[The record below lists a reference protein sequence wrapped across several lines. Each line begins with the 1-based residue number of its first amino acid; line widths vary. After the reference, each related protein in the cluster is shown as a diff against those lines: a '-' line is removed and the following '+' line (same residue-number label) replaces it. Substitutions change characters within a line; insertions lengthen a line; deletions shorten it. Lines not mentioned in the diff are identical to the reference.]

1 MTSPTVMVTHSV
13 FGSKI
18 QKKPVAGRCQ
28 TQCRC
33 VLDILLGTF
42 HTIDICVCVAVIG
55 AIVDHDFLLQLMN
68 SSSES
73 GDSVYSCKDVD
84 NAVCFLL
91 DDGAFVVAANHP
103 DYLLQ
108 VI

>member
-13 FGSKI
+13 FGSKK
-18 QKKPVAGRCQ
+18 QKKPVAGRWQ
-28 TQCRC
+28 IKCRC
-33 VLDILLGTF
+33 VLDVLSGTF
-42 HTIDICVCVAVIG
+42 HTVDVCVCVAVIG
-55 AIVDHDFLLQLMN
+55 AIVDHDFLLRLMN
-68 SSSES
+68 TSSES
-73 GDSVYSCKDVD
+73 GNSVYSCKDVD

-103 DYLLQ
+103 DYLRQ